1 MRRLF
6 VLPTDRNFTAGA
18 DRLLDR
24 LQLSL
29 RCDEAISELAN
40 VHIELA
46 DEALLVRELD
56 LEIEDLIGGVTHSLT
71 VAEIR

>member
-1 MRRLF
+1 VWRLL
-6 VLPTDRNFTAGA
+6 VLPADGNFTPGA

-29 RCDEAISELAN
+29 RCDQPISELAN
-40 VHIELA
+40 VHVELA